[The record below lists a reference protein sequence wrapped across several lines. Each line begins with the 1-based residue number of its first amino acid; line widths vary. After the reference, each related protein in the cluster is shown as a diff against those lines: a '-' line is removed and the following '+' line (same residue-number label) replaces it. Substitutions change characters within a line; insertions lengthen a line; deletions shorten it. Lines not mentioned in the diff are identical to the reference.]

1 MEPGHLI
8 PISDAA
14 KAKGDVA
21 AVGGAALAF
30 FKLIPWP
37 ELAACAAFIY
47 TALRIAEVVWN
58 WFKKK

>member
-1 MEPGHLI
+1 MI

-21 AVGGAALAF
+21 AVSSAVAAF

-37 ELAACAAFIY
+37 EIAAFLACVY
-47 TALRIAEVVWN
+47 TALRIVEWG
-58 WFKKK
+58 WERWKKK